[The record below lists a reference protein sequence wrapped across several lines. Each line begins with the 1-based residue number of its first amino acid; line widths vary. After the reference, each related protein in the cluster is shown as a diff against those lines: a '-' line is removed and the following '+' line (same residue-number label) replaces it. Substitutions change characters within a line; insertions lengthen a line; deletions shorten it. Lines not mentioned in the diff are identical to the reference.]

1 MNMTDET
8 VNAVAVPMPVAAE
21 PLTEV
26 PVVHVIP
33 EPGVLAEIAAKIMG
47 QAHLFSARCNH
58 DYLTIGIDLAE
69 HFPDLAKIVHMTNL
83 NEDKFHAHMV
93 PIAVVKAAVAS
104 PAYVGPVMSVSA
116 K

>member
-33 EPGVLAEIAAKIMG
+33 EPGVLAQLAAKIMA
-47 QAHLFSARCNH
+47 QAHLFSARVNK

-69 HFPDLAKIVHMTNL
+69 HFPELAKIVHMTNL

-93 PIAVVKAAVAS
+93 PIAVVKAAVES
-104 PAYVGPVMSVSA
+104 PTYVAPVTSIA
-116 K
+116 